1 MSKQF
6 RIGYTE
12 SVSGWYYFDAETL
25 EEAQDLIEKIDNG
38 DLDVND
44 LPGVVERT
52 NNYESEW
59 ITNVEEVAPSKSEQ
73 ESN

>member
-6 RIGYTE
+6 RVGFTQ

-25 EEAQDLIEKIDNG
+25 EEAQDLIEMVENGEIDA
-38 DLDVND
+38 DD

-52 NNYESEW
+52 NNYENEFTT
-59 ITNVEEVAPSKSEQ
+59 IVEEV
-73 ESN
+73 NN